1 MPFPWSKKV
10 APAPVVPQEH
20 APVQEPEPS
29 VSVSVPIQEPAVE
42 EVVQTIELPVI
53 DDKISPIE
61 HKNGECLADAREEDD
76 EAHEVEGD
84 VQEGGRAQEGDHGG
98 EEVVARVEDEES
110 SSPRTPLK
118 N

>member
-10 APAPVVPQEH
+10 AHIPVQQVVVPV
-20 APVQEPEPS
+20 AVPVQEPEPVLTIS
-29 VSVSVPIQEPAVE
+29 IPPAVE
-42 EVVQTIELPVI
+42 DVVQSVDLPVI

-61 HKNGECLADAREEDD
+61 HKNGECLADTREEDD

-84 VQEGGRAQEGDHGG
+84 LQEGGWAEESDHGS
-98 EEVVARVEDEES
+98 EEVVERVEDEES